1 MKEVYDFLKAADTYY
16 LATMDGDQPRVRPF
30 GTVEMFEDK
39 LYILT
44 GKTKN
49 VSKQIQINPK
59 VEISA
64 FKDGSWIRITCEL
77 VRDDRIPP
85 KQHMLDCYPHLA
97 FMYKVDD
104 DYTEVLYMKNATAV
118 FASMD
123 MSKPPRTVTFG

>member
-30 GTVEMFEDK
+30 GTVDLFEDK
-39 LYILT
+39 IYILT
-44 GKTKN
+44 GKSKN

-59 VEISA
+59 VEITA
-64 FKDGSWIRITCEL
+64 FKDGNWIRITCEL
-77 VRDDRIPP
+77 VRDERIAA
-85 KQHMLDCYPHLA
+85 KQHMLDAYPHLA

-123 MSKPPRTVTFG
+123 MSQPPRTVTFG

>member
-1 MKEVYDFLKAADTYY
+1 MKEVYDFLKKAETYY
-16 LATMDGDQPRVRPF
+16 LATEDGDQPRVRPF
-30 GTVEMFEDK
+30 GTIEMFEDK

-44 GKTKN
+44 GKTKD

-59 VEISA
+59 AEICA
-64 FKDGSWIRITCEL
+64 FLNGTWLRITCEL
-77 VRDDRIPP
+77 VRDDRIAP
-85 KQHMLDCYPHLA
+85 KQHMLDCYPHLS

-123 MSKPPRTVTFG
+123 MSQPPRTMQF